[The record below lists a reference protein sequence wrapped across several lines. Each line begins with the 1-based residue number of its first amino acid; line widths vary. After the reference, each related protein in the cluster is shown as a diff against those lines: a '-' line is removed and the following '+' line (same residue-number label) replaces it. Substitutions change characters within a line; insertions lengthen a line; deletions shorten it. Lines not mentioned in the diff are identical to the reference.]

1 MNQTNEVK
9 TKHQQLLELM
19 DEITISGRKLGIVL
33 QDTEDRQMDGR
44 TVMVKGK
51 RLVNFTNCSYL
62 GLELDHRLIAGCID
76 AVTRYG
82 TQFASSRSY
91 LSMTLYH
98 EIEELMAKI
107 FKMPVALSQTTS
119 LGHIS
124 NIPILVGDNDAVIMD
139 ISVHAT
145 VQEAV
150 LLMHERNITV
160 EKIRHSRMDILEDR
174 IKALQMTHEKV
185 WYMCD
190 GIYSMF
196 GDGAPLDELKSLLNN
211 YEQFYLY
218 IDDAHG
224 MSWTGEHG
232 AGYVHT
238 KLPFHPKM
246 YFTTSLAKGFGCSG
260 GVLAFPEVESFRRV
274 YSYGRT
280 FIFSTQIS
288 PPVLGAV
295 LASAKIHLTGEI
307 DLMQTQLHERIK
319 FFNQT
324 AKMFDLPLISDG
336 ITPVRFIAMGK
347 PKVGYNMVTRLLNA
361 GFYTSLCVYPSV
373 SINNTGLRMAITRHH
388 SLQDIENL
396 LREVAAQFPVVLSE
410 CDSSMKEIARN
421 FKMGQREKS
430 ND

>member
-1 MNQTNEVK
+1 M
-9 TKHQQLLELM
+9 LELL
-19 DEITISGRKLGIVL
+19 DEIASSGKNLGIIL
-33 QDTEDRQMDGR
+33 QDTQDKQLDGR
-44 TVMVKGK
+44 TVHVKGK

-62 GLELDHRLIAGCID
+62 GLELDQRLIAGTID

-98 EIEELMAKI
+98 EIEDLLAKI

-124 NIPILVGDNDAVIMD
+124 NIPILIGDNDAVIMD

-150 LLMHERNITV
+150 LLLHERNITV

-185 WYMCD
+185 WYLCD

-196 GDGAPLDELKSLLNN
+196 GDGAPLDQLKSLLNN

-224 MSWTGEHG
+224 MSWAGEHG
-232 AGYVHT
+232 AGYVFS
-238 KLPFHPKM
+238 KMPFHSKM
-246 YFTTSLAKGFGCSG
+246 YFTTSLAKGFGASG
-260 GVLAFPEVESFRRV
+260 GVLAFPEIESFNRV
-274 YSYGRT
+274 HSYGRT

-295 LASAKIHLTGEI
+295 LASAKIHLTSEI
-307 DLMQTQLHERIK
+307 DLLQSQLQERIK

-324 AKMFDLPLISDG
+324 AKLFDLPLISNE
-336 ITPVRFIAMGK
+336 ITPVRFIALGK
-347 PKVGYNMVTRLLNA
+347 PQVGYNLVTRLINA
-361 GFYTSLCVYPSV
+361 GFYVSLCVYPSV
-373 SINNTGLRMAITRHH
+373 SINNTGLRIAITRHH
-388 SLQDIENL
+388 SMLDIEHL
-396 LREVAAQFPVVLSE
+396 LREIATQLPFALKE
-410 CDSSMKEIARN
+410 CGSSMKEISRS
-421 FKMGQREKS
+421 FKLGHREK
-430 ND
+430 

>member
-1 MNQTNEVK
+1 MNQINEVK
-9 TKHQQLLELM
+9 TRHQQMLELL
-19 DEITISGRKLGIVL
+19 DEIAASGKSLGIIL
-33 QDTEDRQMDGR
+33 QDTEDKQLDGR
-44 TVMVKGK
+44 TVHVKGK
-51 RLVNFTNCSYL
+51 RLINFTNCSYL
-62 GLELDHRLIAGCID
+62 GLEMDQRLIAGCID

-98 EIEELMAKI
+98 EIEDLLAKI

-150 LLMHERNITV
+150 LLLHERKITV

-174 IKALQMTHEKV
+174 IRALQMTHDKV
-185 WYMCD
+185 WYLCD
-190 GIYSMF
+190 GVYSMF
-196 GDGAPLDELKSLLNN
+196 GDGAPLAELKSLLDNF
-211 YEQFYLY
+211 EQFYLY

-224 MSWTGEHG
+224 MSWAGPNG
-232 AGYVHT
+232 AGYVFS
-238 KLPFHPKM
+238 KMSYHPKM
-246 YFTTSLAKGFGCSG
+246 YFTTSLAKGFGASG
-260 GVLAFPEVESFRRV
+260 GVLAFPEVESFKRV
-274 YSYGRT
+274 HSYGRT

-307 DLMQTQLHERIK
+307 DLLQTQLQERIK

-324 AKMFDLPLISDG
+324 AKMFELQLLNDE
-336 ITPVRFIAMGK
+336 ITPVRFIPLGK
-347 PKVGYNMVTRLLNA
+347 PQVGYNLVTRLLNS
-361 GFYTSLCVYPSV
+361 GFYCSLCVFPSV
-373 SINNTGLRMAITRHH
+373 SINNTGLRIAITRHH
-388 SLQDIENL
+388 SMQDIENL
-396 LREVAAQFPVVLSE
+396 LRTIAAELPFVLKE
-410 CDSSMKEIARN
+410 CDSSMKEISRS
-421 FKMGQREKS
+421 FKLGQREK
-430 ND
+430 